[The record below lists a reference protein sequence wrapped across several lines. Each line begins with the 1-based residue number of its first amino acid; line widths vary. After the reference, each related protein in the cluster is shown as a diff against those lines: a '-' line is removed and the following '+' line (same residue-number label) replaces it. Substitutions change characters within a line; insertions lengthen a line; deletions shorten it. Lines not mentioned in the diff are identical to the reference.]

1 MNILGILICLLVVAV
16 GAVMHTSK
24 NETAREIGRALMQAG
39 ATVGLAVV
47 VFGGFG
53 GRLGK

>member
-1 MNILGILICLLVVAV
+1 MNILGLLICLLTVAV
-16 GAVMHTSK
+16 GAVLHTSK

-47 VFGGFG
+47 VLG
-53 GRLGK
+53 GRALR